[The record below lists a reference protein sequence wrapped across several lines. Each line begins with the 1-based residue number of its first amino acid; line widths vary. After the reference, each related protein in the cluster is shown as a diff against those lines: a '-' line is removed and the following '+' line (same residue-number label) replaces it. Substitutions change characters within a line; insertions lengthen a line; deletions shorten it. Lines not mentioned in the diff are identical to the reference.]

1 MENNINSKYL
11 IFVRKLKESF
21 LLFND
26 NLLEVFP
33 TNKNLFIQRV
43 ISYQLPDIVLYKL
56 LKNNINFDFI
66 ENKDEY
72 YLNYE
77 LCFLKNYE
85 NYMSC
90 GYKNNNLLT
99 YNLFTFQELYNKDN
113 TTYFENIDIIWN
125 WLYVFNVI
133 IKNIDKVQL

>member
-99 YNLFTFQELYNKDN
+99 YKLFTFKELYNNDN

-133 IKNIDKVQL
+133 IKNIDKIQA

>member
-99 YNLFTFQELYNKDN
+99 YNLFTFQELYKNN

-133 IKNIDKVQL
+133 IKNIDKVQV